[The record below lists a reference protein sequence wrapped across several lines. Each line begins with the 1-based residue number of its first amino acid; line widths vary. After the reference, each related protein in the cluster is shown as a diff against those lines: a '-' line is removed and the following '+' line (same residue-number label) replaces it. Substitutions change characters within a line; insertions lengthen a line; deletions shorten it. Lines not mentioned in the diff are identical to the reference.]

1 MVGDWGQEEREM
13 LGGDFGFQLSFL
25 IAFFGGLFF

>member
-1 MVGDWGQEEREM
+1 VVGDWGREEWEM
-13 LGGDFGFQLSFL
+13 LGCDFGFQLSFL